1 MIAAVLVAAGAIF
14 LLLSAPARERLAGYL
29 PGSATTVESGPRKSE
44 ARRIPSV
51 EPRQVNALGWLEP
64 ADGILQ
70 VAALTGERLAALD
83 VKKGDVVKK
92 GQILGRLDSRSLRQ
106 LEHDALVSERDELGK
121 RYKAEKQVAAAR
133 IGAAK
138 VAVERA
144 QSLESESTA
153 KQREI
158 DLLVASRDSTR
169 KDLARLENLSFDLA
183 SKQDRER
190 QSLAVKKSEA
200 ELAAAE
206 AGKERLEQANR
217 LNLAA
222 AKAELA
228 AAEAGA
234 VQVEASFG
242 SAALDKKLE
251 LATAQLARSEIVAPS
266 DGTILEVVMK
276 QGEMIDTRPILQ
288 MADLTRMVCVAEVHE
303 TEVKRLH
310 VGQKV
315 QIRSAALASPY
326 DDMGLVGEVDE
337 IGRMIGT
344 PMSKSV
350 DPFAATDRHVVR
362 VRCRLDATSTKV
374 ASGLVNLQVDVVFT
388 AAKE

>member
-29 PGSATTVESGPRKSE
+29 PGGAANVERDPRVSE
-44 ARRIPSV
+44 GRRMPSV

-70 VAALTGERLAALD
+70 VAALTGERLAELD
-83 VKKGDVVKK
+83 IKKGDVVKK

-144 QSLESESTA
+144 RTLESESTA

-158 DLLVASRDSTR
+158 DLLQASRDSTR

-222 AKAELA
+222 AQAELA

-251 LATAQLARSEIVAPS
+251 LSTAQLARSEIVAPS

-303 TEVKRLH
+303 NEVKRLR

-326 DDMGLVGEVDE
+326 DDMGLVGEVEE
-337 IGRMIGT
+337 IGRMIGS

-350 DPFAATDRHVVR
+350 DPFAASDRHVVR
-362 VRCRLDATSTKV
+362 VRCRLDASSTKV
-374 ASGLVNLQVDVVFT
+374 AAGLVNLQVDVVFT